1 MEIFILINQSDIMNW
16 MDILKRK
23 WQGELAANRK
33 ESLER
38 TPSIK
43 IKIPEMSYPKEE
55 KEIPEVLK
63 VMKEKKLEPKEMKD
77 ADLKPDIE
85 MFKIVGEN
93 RDDYEDFMLDVNHYA
108 ITEKMKYKRPRPF
121 QVSNK
126 IPTTKT
132 TTDDTPAFPS
142 GHSMLAHG
150 LERVLGRKFPEKKK
164 QLKQMADRI
173 SLSRI
178 QMGSHYPSDIEAGKK
193 IGYMLGDAYE

>member
-1 MEIFILINQSDIMNW
+1 MSW

-23 WQGELAANRK
+23 WQGKLSANRK
-33 ESLER
+33 ESLDR

-43 IKIPEMSYPKEE
+43 IKIPNMSYPDEE
-55 KEIPEVLK
+55 KEISKVLK
-63 VMKEKKLEPKEMKD
+63 IMKDKKLKPKEMDD

-85 MFKIVGEN
+85 MFDIVGEDG
-93 RDDYEDFMLDVNHYA
+93 DDYEDFILDINHYA
-108 ITEKMKYKRPRPF
+108 ITQKMKYNRPRPF
-121 QVSNK
+121 QVSEE

-142 GHSMLAHG
+142 GHAMLGYG
-150 LERVLGRKFPEKKK
+150 LERILSSKFPNKKK
-164 QLKQMADRI
+164 QLKEMADRI
-173 SLSRI
+173 ALSRI